1 MVSLMPLKW
10 YFNGMKTT
18 IDRAG
23 RVVIPKPLR
32 EIAGLRPGAPLRVEY
47 RDGKI
52 EIEPKAPKPRLVRQ
66 GSIMVISV
74 PGVPK
79 LTIEETNEWI
89 RKSRDREI

>member
-1 MVSLMPLKW
+1 MAAEW
-10 YFNGMKTT
+10 YCNGMKTT

-32 EIAGLRPGAPLRVEY
+32 EIAGLRPGSPLQIEY

-52 EIEPKAPKPRLVRQ
+52 EIEAKTPKARLVRE

-74 PGVPK
+74 PGAPK
-79 LTIEETNEWI
+79 LTLEETNEWI
-89 RKSRDREI
+89 RKARDREI